1 MRPKE
6 LLMAALTAGT
16 LLTLGACGTQES
28 DALNGEA
35 TTLRDVA
42 IPEDFTFATT
52 RAVALTVSA
61 SAEALGAESAPIEIR
76 NSAGHTLLRGPLTA
90 GEALQLNLS
99 LPRHEQTLEVQ
110 IGEHV
115 LAVAIEGGAANIN
128 L

>member
-1 MRPKE
+1 MQIRK
-6 LLMAALTAGT
+6 LLMATALVGLA
-16 LLTLGACGTQES
+16 ACGTSES
-28 DALNGEA
+28 DALNAEP
-35 TTLRDVA
+35 TSLRDVTIA
-42 IPEDFTFATT
+42 DDFTFATT
-52 RAVALTVSA
+52 RAVALTVTA
-61 SAEALGAESAPIEIR
+61 SAEALGAESAAIEVR

-115 LAVAIEGGAANIN
+115 LAVAIEDGIADIN